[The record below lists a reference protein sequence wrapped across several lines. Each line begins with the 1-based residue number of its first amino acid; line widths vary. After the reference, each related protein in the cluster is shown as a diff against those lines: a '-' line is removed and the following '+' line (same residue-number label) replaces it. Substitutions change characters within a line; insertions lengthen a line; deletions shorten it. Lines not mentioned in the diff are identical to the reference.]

1 MKPKKNLR
9 RISVLVTAQTAH
21 NLDRLADMC
30 GLRDQG
36 RVIDKLVRE
45 KMVSLNIF
53 RAARECGERAN
64 RTMQALGIGQKFER
78 ERAENEDE

>member
-45 KMVSLNIF
+45 KMVALYF
-53 RAARECGERAN
+53 YWEARKCGERA
-64 RTMQALGIGQKFER
+64 
-78 ERAENEDE
+78 ERAMKQLEKDLGREFKTYDETE

>member
-45 KMVSLNIF
+45 KMVALYF
-53 RAARECGERAN
+53 YREARKYGERAECA
-64 RTMQALGIGQKFER
+64 MKQLEKDLGR
-78 ERAENEDE
+78 EFKTYDETE

>member
-45 KMVSLNIF
+45 KMVALYF
-53 RAARECGERAN
+53 YREARKCDKRAERA
-64 RTMQALGIGQKFER
+64 MKQLEKDLGR
-78 ERAENEDE
+78 EFKTYDETE

>member
-9 RISVLVTAQTAH
+9 RVSVLVTAQTAH

-36 RVIDKLVRE
+36 RVIDKLVRD
-45 KMVSLNIF
+45 KMVALYLY
-53 RAARECGERAN
+53 REARKCGERA
-64 RTMQALGIGQKFER
+64 
-78 ERAENEDE
+78 ERAMKQLEKDLGREFKTYDETE